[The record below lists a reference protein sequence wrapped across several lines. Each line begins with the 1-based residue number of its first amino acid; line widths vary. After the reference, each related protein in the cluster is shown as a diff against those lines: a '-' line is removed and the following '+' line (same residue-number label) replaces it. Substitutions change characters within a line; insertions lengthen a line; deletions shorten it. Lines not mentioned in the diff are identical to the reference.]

1 MTEHLVDPDVPRDLH
16 AFIAGLP
23 KAELHVHHVGS
34 ASPRIVSE
42 LAARHP
48 DSKVPTDPEA
58 LADYFTF
65 TDFAHFIDVYL
76 SVVDLVRTPEDV
88 RLLTY
93 EVARDMA
100 RQQVRYAEL
109 TITPFSSTRRGI
121 DEGAFMDAI
130 EDARKAAEA
139 EFGTQLR
146 WCFDIPGEAGLESA
160 EETARLATDDRLR
173 PEGLVSFGL
182 GGPEIGVARP
192 QFKPYFDR
200 AIAADCTRLAA
211 RDRVDRAAAVWGAP
225 HRPVRAERR
234 TADQCPPELLAHR
247 RAAIQAGDGLGDDFA
262 QLYAHRF
269 DTLTP
274 QEVAASAIAKGPEFE
289 PGERQHYL
297 NINYTILGLLIE
309 EVTGR
314 SYAAEATGLVLRPA
328 GMRHTYFPGTDPRIR
343 GPHNRGYQTVER
355 PDGTTKLLDV
365 TEWNQADRWAAGDM
379 ISTTADLERLLTSLF
394 RGRIVPEPQLE
405 EMFTTPPGLPDAI
418 LSAGLEYQEVDGE
431 IFWGKSGSR
440 YGYSALFGG
449 TRDLSRTLVC
459 SVNATD
465 AKSAEPN
472 PVLDAITAAALK

>member
-1 MTEHLVDPDVPRDLH
+1 MPSMRVRTSSVLAASLVLALSAGPLAAPAFAGPPAAATAEHQPDAKALRAALAMVPDEDATAALVRVGGTDGTWRGSAGVRDL
-16 AFIAGLP
+16 
-23 KAELHVHHVGS
+23 
-34 ASPRIVSE
+34 ASGRP
-42 LAARHP
+42 AHP
-48 DSKVPTDPEA
+48 DARFRAGSVTKVVT
-58 LADYFTF
+58 
-65 TDFAHFIDVYL
+65 
-76 SVVDLVRTPEDV
+76 
-88 RLLTY
+88 
-93 EVARDMA
+93 
-100 RQQVRYAEL
+100 
-109 TITPFSSTRRGI
+109 
-121 DEGAFMDAI
+121 
-130 EDARKAAEA
+130 AA
-139 EFGTQLR
+139 TVL
-146 WCFDIPGEAGLESA
+146 
-160 EETARLATDDRLR
+160 
-173 PEGLVSFGL
+173 
-182 GGPEIGVARP
+182 
-192 QFKPYFDR
+192 
-200 AIAADCTRLAA
+200 RLAA
-211 RDRVDRAAAVWGAP
+211 QDRVDLDAP
-225 HRPVRAERR
+225 VQRYLPDLF
-234 TADQCPPELLAHR
+234 TADFDEPISVRQLLNHTSG
-247 RAAIQAGDGLGDDFA
+247 IQAGDGLGDDFA

-465 AKSAEPN
+465 AKSAERN